1 VLIVNSIPLIIN
13 GKGMENISMEKIII
27 EELSV
32 NISIGTT
39 EKERSKKQ
47 KILVSIEIEPEAK
60 YDTIN
65 DDIDQTINYSS
76 VRKDIKTLMRAD
88 HFHLIET
95 VAKRIA
101 QFLKSNYNIKNVTV
115 YVKKF
120 PYRDTKYVSYM
131 LTM

>member
-1 VLIVNSIPLIIN
+1 
-13 GKGMENISMEKIII
+13 MEKIVI
-27 EELSV
+27 EELSI

-47 KILVSIEIEPEAK
+47 NILVSIEIEPETK

-76 VRKDIKTLMRAD
+76 VRNDIKRLIRTD
-88 HFHLIET
+88 HFQLIET

-101 QFLKSNYNIKNVTV
+101 QFLKSSYNIRSVTV
-115 YVKKF
+115 CVKKF
-120 PYRDTKYVSYM
+120 PYRDTKYVAYM
-131 LTM
+131 LTL

>member
-1 VLIVNSIPLIIN
+1 MIVYSIPLIIN
-13 GKGMENISMEKIII
+13 GKGMKNISMEKIII

-32 NISIGTT
+32 NVSIGTT

-47 KILVSIEIEPEAK
+47 KILVSIEILPEAK

-76 VRKDIKTLMRAD
+76 VRKDIKMLMRTE
-88 HFHLIET
+88 HFQLIET

-101 QFLKSNYNIKNVTV
+101 QLLKSNYNIRSVTV
-115 YVKKF
+115 CVKKF